1 VFDQEKC
8 TLFIGTYI
16 SKINFQKLV
25 KNKQLN
31 LFYNIVIAALSLLAV
46 GLLITESFV
55 PIYHKQLGMIDDG
68 IIIINEKE
76 IEDKIKSKEII
87 TTENELKSF
96 EYIKEMLANYGR
108 NVDQLGYKN
117 TLNYFSI
124 YVSNL
129 NNWFIRIN
137 VDSNSNN
144 FVTISCGVRLYWDPW
159 K

>member
-1 VFDQEKC
+1 
-8 TLFIGTYI
+8 
-16 SKINFQKLV
+16 
-25 KNKQLN
+25 
-31 LFYNIVIAALSLLAV
+31 
-46 GLLITESFV
+46 
-55 PIYHKQLGMIDDG
+55 MIDDG